1 MLFVLESL
9 FHYNFFRK
17 LYRDKE
23 FLKMSKPEIYLLSG
37 FLGSG
42 KTTLLKRLLEDEK
55 KKNRKVAV
63 MMNELGKVSIDS
75 NIVEED
81 VALKELLGGCIC
93 CSIQDK
99 LEAQLQSLLWNEKPE
114 VIYIETT
121 GVAHPVE
128 VLDAILSPNLADR
141 FIIKGVVTIIDGE
154 RWLAR
159 HSLSPQLQQLLLE
172 QVKHADFII
181 INKADTLS
189 DSDQSKLT
197 FEVQGINPNASCLLT
212 TFSKVA
218 IEQIRGLNITPK
230 QDVKKSNVKSD
241 LRLSTYVYTF
251 KKSVD
256 MDRFEDFLR
265 ALPDTIY
272 RMKGYIKFREGDYPY
287 LFQYSYGMPIY
298 MKEEMNYPL
307 NLVFIGE
314 KSDWKEVEETLKE
327 LEA

>member
-1 MLFVLESL
+1 MT
-9 FHYNFFRK
+9 
-17 LYRDKE
+17 
-23 FLKMSKPEIYLLSG
+23 KPEIYLLSG

-63 MMNELGKVSIDS
+63 MMNELGNVSIDS
-75 NIVEED
+75 NIIEED

-128 VLDAILSPNLADR
+128 VLDAVLSPNLADQ
-141 FIIKGVVTIIDGE
+141 FDIKGVVTIIDGG
-154 RWLAR
+154 RWLSR
-159 HSLSPQLQQLLLE
+159 HSLAPQFQHLLLE

-181 INKADTLS
+181 INKADTLT
-189 DSDQSKLT
+189 DSEQAQLT
-197 FEVQGINPNASCLLT
+197 FEVQGINPSASCLLT
-212 TFSKVA
+212 TYSKVS
-218 IEQIRGLNITPK
+218 IEQIRKINSTSK
-230 QDVKKSNVKSD
+230 QGGKKVNVTTD
-241 LRLSTYVYTF
+241 LRLSTFVYTF
-251 KKSVD
+251 KKSID
-256 MDRFEDFLR
+256 MDKFEDFLR

-298 MKEEMNYPL
+298 LKEEMNYPL

-314 KSDWKEVEETLKE
+314 KMDWKEVEEKLKE

>member
-1 MLFVLESL
+1 
-9 FHYNFFRK
+9 
-17 LYRDKE
+17 
-23 FLKMSKPEIYLLSG
+23 MSKPEIYLLSG

-181 INKADTLS
+181 INKADRLS

>member
-1 MLFVLESL
+1 
-9 FHYNFFRK
+9 
-17 LYRDKE
+17 
-23 FLKMSKPEIYLLSG
+23 MSKPEIYLLSG

-241 LRLSTYVYTF
+241 LRLSTFVYTF

>member
-1 MLFVLESL
+1 
-9 FHYNFFRK
+9 
-17 LYRDKE
+17 
-23 FLKMSKPEIYLLSG
+23 MSKPEIYLLSG

-55 KKNRKVAV
+55 KKTRKVAV

-128 VLDAILSPNLADR
+128 VLDAVLSPNLADQ
-141 FIIKGVVTIIDGE
+141 FVIKGVVTTIDGE
-154 RWLAR
+154 RWLSR

-172 QVKHADFII
+172 QVKHADFVI
-181 INKADTLS
+181 INKADTLT

-197 FEVQGINPNASCLLT
+197 FEVQGINPNARCLLT
-212 TFSKVA
+212 SYSKVSV
-218 IEQIRGLNITPK
+218 EQIRNLNLSSK
-230 QDVKKSNVKSD
+230 QGGKKANVTSD

-256 MDRFEDFLR
+256 MDKFEDFLR

-314 KSDWKEVEETLKE
+314 KMDWKHVELTLKE
-327 LEA
+327 LEF

>member
-1 MLFVLESL
+1 MT
-9 FHYNFFRK
+9 
-17 LYRDKE
+17 
-23 FLKMSKPEIYLLSG
+23 KPEIYLLSG

-63 MMNELGKVSIDS
+63 MMNELGSVSIDS
-75 NIVEED
+75 NIIEED

-99 LEAQLQSLLWNEKPE
+99 LEAQLQSLLWNEKPD

-128 VLDAILSPNLADR
+128 VLDAVLSPNLADQ
-141 FIIKGVVTIIDGE
+141 FDIKGVVTIIDGG
-154 RWLAR
+154 RWLSR
-159 HSLSPQLQQLLLE
+159 HSLAPQLQQLLLE

-181 INKADTLS
+181 INKADTLT
-189 DSDQSKLT
+189 DSEQSQLT
-197 FEVQGINPNASCLLT
+197 FEVQGINPSASCLLT
-212 TFSKVA
+212 TYSKVS
-218 IEQIRGLNITPK
+218 IEQIRKINSTSK
-230 QDVKKSNVKSD
+230 QGGKKVNVNTD
-241 LRLSTYVYTF
+241 LRLSTFVYTF
-251 KKSVD
+251 KKSID
-256 MDRFEDFLR
+256 MDKFEDFLR

-298 MKEEMNYPL
+298 LKEEMNYPL

-314 KSDWKEVEETLKE
+314 KMDWKEVEETLKE

>member
-1 MLFVLESL
+1 MT
-9 FHYNFFRK
+9 
-17 LYRDKE
+17 
-23 FLKMSKPEIYLLSG
+23 KPEIYLLSG

-63 MMNELGKVSIDS
+63 MMNELGSVSIDS
-75 NIVEED
+75 NIIEED

-99 LEAQLQSLLWNEKPE
+99 LEAQLQSLLWNEKPD

-128 VLDAILSPNLADR
+128 VLDAVLSPNLADQ
-141 FIIKGVVTIIDGE
+141 FDIKGVVTIIDGG
-154 RWLAR
+154 RWLSR
-159 HSLSPQLQQLLLE
+159 HSLAPQLQQLLLE

-181 INKADTLS
+181 INKADTLT
-189 DSDQSKLT
+189 DSEQSQLT
-197 FEVQGINPNASCLLT
+197 FEVQGINPSASCLLT
-212 TFSKVA
+212 TYSKVS
-218 IEQIRGLNITPK
+218 IEQIRKINSTSK
-230 QDVKKSNVKSD
+230 QGGKKVNVTTD
-241 LRLSTYVYTF
+241 LRLSTFVYTF
-251 KKSVD
+251 KKSID
-256 MDRFEDFLR
+256 MDKFEDFLR

-298 MKEEMNYPL
+298 LKKEMNYPL

-314 KSDWKEVEETLKE
+314 KMDWKEVEETLKE

>member
-1 MLFVLESL
+1 MT
-9 FHYNFFRK
+9 
-17 LYRDKE
+17 
-23 FLKMSKPEIYLLSG
+23 KPEIYLLSG

-63 MMNELGKVSIDS
+63 MMNELGNVSIDS
-75 NIVEED
+75 NIIEED
-81 VALKELLGGCIC
+81 VTLKELLGGCIC

-99 LEAQLQSLLWNEKPE
+99 LEGQLQSLLWNEKPE

-128 VLDAILSPNLADR
+128 VLDAVLSPNLADQ
-141 FIIKGVVTIIDGE
+141 FDIKGVVTIIDGG
-154 RWLAR
+154 RWLSR
-159 HSLSPQLQQLLLE
+159 HSLAPQLQQLLLE

-181 INKADTLS
+181 INKADTLT
-189 DSDQSKLT
+189 DSEQAQLT
-197 FEVQGINPNASCLLT
+197 FEVQGINPSASCLLT
-212 TFSKVA
+212 TYSKVS
-218 IEQIRGLNITPK
+218 IEQIRKINSTLK
-230 QDVKKSNVKSD
+230 QGGKKVNVTTD
-241 LRLSTYVYTF
+241 LRLSTFVYTF
-251 KKSVD
+251 KKSID
-256 MDRFEDFLR
+256 MDKFEDFLR

-298 MKEEMNYPL
+298 LKEEMNYPL

-314 KSDWKEVEETLKE
+314 KMDWKEVEETLKE

>member
-1 MLFVLESL
+1 
-9 FHYNFFRK
+9 
-17 LYRDKE
+17 
-23 FLKMSKPEIYLLSG
+23 MSKPEIYLLSG

-81 VALKELLGGCIC
+81 VSLKELLGGCIC

-128 VLDAILSPNLADR
+128 VLDAVLSPNLADQ

-189 DSDQSKLT
+189 DSAQSKLT

-212 TFSKVA
+212 TYSKVA
-218 IEQIRGLNITPK
+218 MEQIRALNIMTK
-230 QDVKKSNVKSD
+230 QDIKKSNVTSD

-251 KKSVD
+251 NKSVD
-256 MDRFEDFLR
+256 MDKFEDFLR

-314 KSDWKEVEETLKE
+314 KIDWKVVEETLKE
-327 LEA
+327 LES

>member
-1 MLFVLESL
+1 MT
-9 FHYNFFRK
+9 
-17 LYRDKE
+17 
-23 FLKMSKPEIYLLSG
+23 KPEIYLLSG

-63 MMNELGKVSIDS
+63 MMNELGSVSIDS
-75 NIVEED
+75 NIIEED

-99 LEAQLQSLLWNEKPE
+99 LEAQLQSLLWNEKPD

-128 VLDAILSPNLADR
+128 VLDAVLSPNLADQ
-141 FIIKGVVTIIDGE
+141 FDIKGVVTIIDGG
-154 RWLAR
+154 RWLSR
-159 HSLSPQLQQLLLE
+159 HSLAPQLQQLLLE

-181 INKADTLS
+181 INKADTLT
-189 DSDQSKLT
+189 DSEQSQLT
-197 FEVQGINPNASCLLT
+197 FEVQGINPSASCLLT
-212 TFSKVA
+212 TYSKVS
-218 IEQIRGLNITPK
+218 IEQIRKINSTSK
-230 QDVKKSNVKSD
+230 QGGKKVNVTTD
-241 LRLSTYVYTF
+241 LRLSTFVYTF
-251 KKSVD
+251 KKSID
-256 MDRFEDFLR
+256 MDKFEDFLR

-298 MKEEMNYPL
+298 LKEEMNYPL

-314 KSDWKEVEETLKE
+314 KMDWKEVEETLKE